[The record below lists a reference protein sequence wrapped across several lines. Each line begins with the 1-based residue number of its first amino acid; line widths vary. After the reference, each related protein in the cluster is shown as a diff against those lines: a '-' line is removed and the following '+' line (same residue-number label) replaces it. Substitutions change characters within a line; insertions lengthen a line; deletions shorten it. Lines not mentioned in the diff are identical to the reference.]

1 MARIGFCCLF
11 PASWHFS
18 LPTINSSSCQ
28 RLTLLLLFLFL
39 LSCLLLFAAV
49 KGPLHWGP
57 SVHDGHYE
65 KYLQRVIDLEATDT
79 DDPELNYGIV
89 IDCGSS
95 GSRVFVYYWPRHNG
109 NPHDLLDIH
118 QMRDGDRQPVVKKIK
133 PGISTLAFT
142 PEKASDYV
150 RPLLSY
156 ATRFIP
162 VKKHKETPL
171 YILCTAGMR
180 LLPERRL
187 FGLLTDLQKK
197 KNFFFFFF
205 FPFSTALQNDSL
217 SSGVYAW
224 IGINF
229 VLGRFDH
236 GETVTVGGQNQMPLI
251 RKRTVGIID
260 MGGASLQIAYEVPNS
275 VTFTSPEQVRTQ
287 INPNFIM
294 HCGVCACVRA
304 RVCVCGFLYG
314 SLLKLFFFFLN
325 AFEIP
330 VSVANCQIPL
340 PTKQV
345 YKPCLCLSL
354 RYSSLVL
361 PDALLQRAS
370 LTLIALNPALLKKKH
385 TFLPFPLFPLS
396 FKFLIAQRFGGQG
409 ILYCDFKQ
417 DYCATKWSALTQRF
431 ESRLFSSHAD
441 QHRLNTFSF
450 TRLLRGK
457 MSQKMS
463 KRYGE
468 KAVFVNLIC
477 KSSTGFVNSVLI
489 SALVSPVCNRDLRQE
504 SLKSSHAMWPRFS
517 FVYNHYLFFVCLAI
531 VLLAIV
537 LYVLRLRRIH
547 RRHTASLDLLWI
559 EGQLPLISYPLL
571 P

>member
-1 MARIGFCCLF
+1 MSLKDRSFVSAWGFISHTLVTLATAVSSSRIGFCCLF

-180 LLPERRL
+180 LLPERDNVV
-187 FGLLTDLQKK
+187 FGAP
-197 KNFFFFFF
+197 NV
-205 FPFSTALQNDSL
+205 PFSAALIFYPNQAEDCERARAQRALQHRSDILPVRQRINDSL

-236 GETVTVGGQNQMPLI
+236 GETDDDAVVAVTVGGQNQMPLI

-275 VTFTSPEQVRTQ
+275 VTFTSPEQ
-287 INPNFIM
+287 
-294 HCGVCACVRA
+294 
-304 RVCVCGFLYG
+304 
-314 SLLKLFFFFLN
+314 
-325 AFEIP
+325 
-330 VSVANCQIPL
+330 
-340 PTKQV
+340 
-345 YKPCLCLSL
+345 
-354 RYSSLVL
+354 
-361 PDALLQRAS
+361 
-370 LTLIALNPALLKKKH
+370 
-385 TFLPFPLFPLS
+385 
-396 FKFLIAQRFGGQG
+396 
-409 ILYCDFKQ
+409 

-441 QHRLNTFSF
+441 QHRL
-450 TRLLRGK
+450 
-457 MSQKMS
+457 
-463 KRYGE
+463 KR
-468 KAVFVNLIC
+468 NC
-477 KSSTGFVNSVLI
+477 N

-559 EGQLPLISYPLL
+559 EGEPLKADEVRS
-571 P
+571 